1 MPRLFNLCTSF
12 LVFLT
17 KVFHTDYKRISVWIN
32 IYIQGIVLFIA
43 ATVFFITLLIK
54 TNYPTV
60 LTWLLYLFTVSQMF
74 VVVWA
79 CYRYRPPLEKVF
91 DKCYWDLVHLSSR
104 IHLSYTL
111 LNIIIFIIIYLIL
124 VFLDIYLIVTI

>member
-1 MPRLFNLCTSF
+1 MLRLFNLCTRF

-17 KVFHTDYKRISVWIN
+17 KVFQTDYKRVSVWVN
-32 IYIQGIVLFIA
+32 IYVQGLILFVA
-43 ATVFFITLLIK
+43 ASFAFISLLIK
-54 TNYPTV
+54 GNYSTSS
-60 LTWLLYLFTVSQMF
+60 WLWYIFTIMQIF

-79 CYRYRPPLEKVF
+79 SYHYRPPLIKAF

-124 VFLDIYLIVTI
+124 VFLDIYLIVMI